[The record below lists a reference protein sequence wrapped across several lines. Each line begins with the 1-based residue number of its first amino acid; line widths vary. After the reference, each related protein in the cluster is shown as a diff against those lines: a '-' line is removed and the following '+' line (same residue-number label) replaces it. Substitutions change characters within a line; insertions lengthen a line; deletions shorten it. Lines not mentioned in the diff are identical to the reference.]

1 MKVIEK
7 ILFGAGEKGKSA
19 DFFWNMCASIVY
31 SFQSAILLFVVTRIS
46 GLFVAGIFSISYIV
60 SQTFAVVGSYSM
72 RNYQVSDMKNKYS
85 YGTYIYSRIISTIV
99 MFVTCMVYS
108 LLEGY
113 TGEKLVLIA
122 ILCVYRAVDGYED
135 VYHGEMQKR
144 NRLDVASRIVTY
156 RIVISSAIFAIGVLC
171 TNNIIFSTA
180 LLTISAVLL
189 SWGMNA
195 VAISVMDMQQK
206 PQKNQVWKLL
216 FEVAPICIGAFLY
229 SYLVNS
235 PKYAIENILSDDMQT
250 IFNIIFMPVFVINM
264 LSSFVFKPYV
274 ARMGIYWNEKKQK
287 EFIKLLLLQVGCV
300 LGITAIVMLA
310 GFILGIPVLEFIYG
324 VDLKQYKLLFM
335 MLLAFGGITALDAF
349 ALIVL
354 TVMRLQ
360 NVVLVSYIV
369 SLIVDV
375 IFMNSLVIKYHMMGA
390 GLVYGMSMVV
400 ILLVSLVGI
409 GMGLVQMKKE

>member
-360 NVVLVSYIV
+360 NIVLASYIV
-369 SLIVDV
+369 SWIVDV

>member
-274 ARMGIYWNEKKQK
+274 ARMGIYWNDRNQK

-310 GFILGIPVLEFIYG
+310 GFILGIPILEFIYG

>member
-7 ILFGAGEKGKSA
+7 ILFGTGEKGKSA
-19 DFFWNMCASIVY
+19 DFFWNMCASVVY
-31 SFQSAILLFVVTRIS
+31 SFQSAILLFAVTRIS

-85 YGTYIYSRIISTIV
+85 YGTYIYSRIISTII

-156 RIVISSAIFAIGVLC
+156 RIVISSVIFAIGVLC

-189 SWGMNA
+189 SWGMNT
-195 VAISVMDMQQK
+195 VAISVMDMHQK

-229 SYLVNS
+229 NYLVNS

-274 ARMGIYWNEKKQK
+274 ARMGIYWNDKNQKK
-287 EFIKLLLLQVGCV
+287 FIKLLLLQAGCV

-335 MLLAFGGITALDAF
+335 MLLAFGGVTALDAF

-360 NVVLVSYIV
+360 NIVLASYIV

>member
-156 RIVISSAIFAIGVLC
+156 RIVISSAVFAIGVLC

>member
-7 ILFGAGEKGKSA
+7 ILFGTGEKGKSA

>member
-1 MKVIEK
+1 
-7 ILFGAGEKGKSA
+7 
-19 DFFWNMCASIVY
+19 
-31 SFQSAILLFVVTRIS
+31 
-46 GLFVAGIFSISYIV
+46 
-60 SQTFAVVGSYSM
+60 M

-108 LLEGY
+108 LLRGY

-216 FEVAPICIGAFLY
+216 FEVAPICIGAFCIVIWSIHL
-229 SYLVNS
+229 N
-235 PKYAIENILSDDMQT
+235 MQ
-250 IFNIIFMPVFVINM
+250 
-264 LSSFVFKPYV
+264 
-274 ARMGIYWNEKKQK
+274 
-287 EFIKLLLLQVGCV
+287 
-300 LGITAIVMLA
+300 
-310 GFILGIPVLEFIYG
+310 
-324 VDLKQYKLLFM
+324 
-335 MLLAFGGITALDAF
+335 
-349 ALIVL
+349 
-354 TVMRLQ
+354 
-360 NVVLVSYIV
+360 
-369 SLIVDV
+369 
-375 IFMNSLVIKYHMMGA
+375 
-390 GLVYGMSMVV
+390 
-400 ILLVSLVGI
+400 
-409 GMGLVQMKKE
+409 

>member
-7 ILFGAGEKGKSA
+7 ILFGTGEKGKSA

-274 ARMGIYWNEKKQK
+274 ARMGIYWNDRNQKK
-287 EFIKLLLLQVGCV
+287 FIKLLLLQVGCV

-310 GFILGIPVLEFIYG
+310 GFILGIPILEFIYG

>member
-7 ILFGAGEKGKSA
+7 ILFGAGAKGKSA

>member
-1 MKVIEK
+1 MIEK

-171 TNNIIFSTA
+171 TNDIIFSTA

>member
-1 MKVIEK
+1 MIEK
-7 ILFGAGEKGKSA
+7 IFFGAGEKGKSA

>member
-7 ILFGAGEKGKSA
+7 ILFGTGEKGKSA
-19 DFFWNMCASIVY
+19 DFFWNMCASVVY

-85 YGTYIYSRIISTIV
+85 YGTYIYSRIISTII

-113 TGEKLVLIA
+113 MGEKLVLIA

-171 TNNIIFSTA
+171 TNNIILSTA

-189 SWGMNA
+189 SWGMNT
-195 VAISVMDMQQK
+195 VAISVMDMHQK
-206 PQKNQVWKLL
+206 LQKNQVWKLL

-229 SYLVNS
+229 NYLVNS

-274 ARMGIYWNEKKQK
+274 ARMGIYWNDRNQKK
-287 EFIKLLLLQVGCV
+287 FIKLLLLQAGCV

-360 NVVLVSYIV
+360 NIVLASYIV

-390 GLVYGMSMVV
+390 GLVYGMSMFV
-400 ILLVSLVGI
+400 ILLVSLVGV

>member
-300 LGITAIVMLA
+300 LVITAIVMLA

>member
-180 LLTISAVLL
+180 LLTISAGLL
-189 SWGMNA
+189 SGGMNA

-274 ARMGIYWNEKKQK
+274 ARMGIYWNDRNQK

>member
-7 ILFGAGEKGKSA
+7 ILFGTGEKGKSA

-85 YGTYIYSRIISTIV
+85 YGTYIYSRIISTII
-99 MFVTCMVYS
+99 MFVTCTVYS

-122 ILCVYRAVDGYED
+122 ILCMYRAVDGYED

-156 RIVISSAIFAIGVLC
+156 RIVISSVIFAIGVLC

-189 SWGMNA
+189 SWGMNT
-195 VAISVMDMQQK
+195 VAISVMDMHQK

-229 SYLVNS
+229 NYLVNS

-274 ARMGIYWNEKKQK
+274 ARMGIYWNDKNQKK
-287 EFIKLLLLQVGCV
+287 FIKLLLLQAGCV
-300 LGITAIVMLA
+300 FGITAIVMLA

-324 VDLKQYKLLFM
+324 VELKQYKLLFM
-335 MLLAFGGITALDAF
+335 VLLAFGGITALDAF

-375 IFMNSLVIKYHMMGA
+375 MFMNSLVIKYHMMGA
-390 GLVYGMSMVV
+390 GLVYGISMCV
-400 ILLVSLVGI
+400 ILLVSLVGV

>member
-7 ILFGAGEKGKSA
+7 ILFGTGEKGKSA

-390 GLVYGMSMVV
+390 GFVYGMSMVV

>member
-300 LGITAIVMLA
+300 MGITAIVMLA

>member
-206 PQKNQVWKLL
+206 PQKKQVWKLL

>member
-1 MKVIEK
+1 MIEK

-171 TNNIIFSTA
+171 TNNIIISTA

>member
-7 ILFGAGEKGKSA
+7 ILFGVGEKGKSA

>member
-1 MKVIEK
+1 MIEK
-7 ILFGAGEKGKSA
+7 ILFGTGEKGKSA
-19 DFFWNMCASIVY
+19 DFFWNMCASVVY
-31 SFQSAILLFVVTRIS
+31 SFQSAILLFAVTRIS

-85 YGTYIYSRIISTIV
+85 YGTYIYSRIISTII

-156 RIVISSAIFAIGVLC
+156 RIVISSVIFAIGVLC

-189 SWGMNA
+189 SWGMNT
-195 VAISVMDMQQK
+195 VAISVMDMHQK

-229 SYLVNS
+229 NYLVNS

-274 ARMGIYWNEKKQK
+274 ARMGIYWNDKNQKK
-287 EFIKLLLLQVGCV
+287 FIKLLLLQAGCV

-335 MLLAFGGITALDAF
+335 MLLAFGGVTALDAF

-360 NVVLVSYIV
+360 NIVLASYIV

>member
-1 MKVIEK
+1 MIEK

>member
-113 TGEKLVLIA
+113 MGEKLVLIA

-189 SWGMNA
+189 SWGMNV

>member
-216 FEVAPICIGAFLY
+216 LEVAPICIGAFLY

-375 IFMNSLVIKYHMMGA
+375 IFMNSLVIQYHMMGA

>member
-171 TNNIIFSTA
+171 TNDIIFSTA

>member
-1 MKVIEK
+1 MIEK

-113 TGEKLVLIA
+113 MGEKLVLIA

-189 SWGMNA
+189 SWGMNV

>member
-7 ILFGAGEKGKSA
+7 ILFGTGEKGKSA
-19 DFFWNMCASIVY
+19 DFFWNMCASVVY

>member
-1 MKVIEK
+1 MIEK
-7 ILFGAGEKGKSA
+7 ILFGTGEKGKSA

-274 ARMGIYWNEKKQK
+274 ARMGIYWNDRNQK

-310 GFILGIPVLEFIYG
+310 GFILGIPILEFIYG

>member
-1 MKVIEK
+1 
-7 ILFGAGEKGKSA
+7 
-19 DFFWNMCASIVY
+19 
-31 SFQSAILLFVVTRIS
+31 
-46 GLFVAGIFSISYIV
+46 
-60 SQTFAVVGSYSM
+60 
-72 RNYQVSDMKNKYS
+72 
-85 YGTYIYSRIISTIV
+85 
-99 MFVTCMVYS
+99 
-108 LLEGY
+108 
-113 TGEKLVLIA
+113 
-122 ILCVYRAVDGYED
+122 
-135 VYHGEMQKR
+135 
-144 NRLDVASRIVTY
+144 
-156 RIVISSAIFAIGVLC
+156 
-171 TNNIIFSTA
+171 
-180 LLTISAVLL
+180 
-189 SWGMNA
+189 
-195 VAISVMDMQQK
+195 
-206 PQKNQVWKLL
+206 
-216 FEVAPICIGAFLY
+216 
-229 SYLVNS
+229 
-235 PKYAIENILSDDMQT
+235 MQT

>member
-171 TNNIIFSTA
+171 TNNIIISTA